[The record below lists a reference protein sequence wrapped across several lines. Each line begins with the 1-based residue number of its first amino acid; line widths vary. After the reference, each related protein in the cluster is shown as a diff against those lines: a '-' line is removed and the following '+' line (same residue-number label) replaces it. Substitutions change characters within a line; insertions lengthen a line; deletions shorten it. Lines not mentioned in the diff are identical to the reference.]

1 MVKGKDM
8 KVINS
13 QIKNKISGEFTVT
26 DVIIYIFAALIGA
39 VTLWPFIFILS
50 LSLSSP
56 EEAIKQSVWLLPKDL
71 DFGAYIRVVS
81 NKSLW
86 TAYRNTIFY
95 VSLGTFL
102 NCLMSVLAAYP
113 LSRPKLFGRA
123 ILVKFVIIP
132 MYFTGGLVP
141 YFILITKLGLYNN
154 PLVMI
159 LPAMVSIWN
168 IILVRTYMTNLPEA
182 LIESAVIDGASELS
196 ILYKIIIPLSKPIL
210 AVIALY
216 SAVGIWN
223 SWFDAM
229 LFLPNREL
237 HPLQLFLARMLV
249 FEAPTVNMDPEMV
262 KIIEAQM
269 ATVTQLKYAVII
281 IATLPIMTL
290 YPFIQKYFIK
300 GTLVGSLKG

>member
-281 IATLPIMTL
+281 IATLPIMML